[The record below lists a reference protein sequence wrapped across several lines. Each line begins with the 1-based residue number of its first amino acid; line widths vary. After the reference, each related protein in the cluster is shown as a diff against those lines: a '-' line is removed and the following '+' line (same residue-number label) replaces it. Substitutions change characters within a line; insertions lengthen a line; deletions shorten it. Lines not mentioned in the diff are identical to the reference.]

1 MNDWRKNMN
10 NIKIV
15 NNLGKDVKVEVNNG
29 EITIAWIKGDRKLS
43 NLKAGDVLRTVM
55 KQNT

>member
-1 MNDWRKNMN
+1 MN

>member
-1 MNDWRKNMN
+1 MN

-43 NLKAGDVLRTVM
+43 NLKAGDVFKDGNETEYRCV
-55 KQNT
+55 